1 MGEARWEP
9 TEARESQ
16 TEQVCD
22 CAFPASVIQFDGRTK
37 CESPNLGNVSYSGTI
52 QPRTQGWSNQSAKR
66 GPGAGQEVHTISIIT
81 AGRNVSVIAAS
92 PVARFGH

>member
-37 CESPNLGNVSYSGTI
+37 CERL
-52 QPRTQGWSNQSAKR
+52 RTFK
-66 GPGAGQEVHTISIIT
+66 TF
-81 AGRNVSVIAAS
+81 
-92 PVARFGH
+92 PVAEPSRPGLGVGATRVRNEDRRQGKACTRYR